1 MCKVHC
7 IRIALNQQD
16 WKKSKK
22 TFIQRWISSK
32 KKYIIII
39 THSLY
44 SAHCRTKPFRY
55 PIKNYINTS
64 NRYITSHCIQTNTLF
79 LISID
84 NNTNQFHSPYK
95 HHASENIVIF
105 PLACTIT
112 THHHRRRLI
121 YIWTLARGRRLRSSG
136 NGALFIDQPS
146 RRRKWKM
153 YKIYN
158 GMCTVPGCWY
168 CARIWSQ
175 EWGFSSVFRGSLF
188 RVLGKVWC
196 PRWGFGSDCSMVL
209 IFEVFFVVAVRGWKL
224 LGKYLSIKGLLKFGK
239 FGSYSSN
246 IYFLLYESLSSL
258 INFRMFLGLFF

>member
-16 WKKSKK
+16 WKKSKE

-32 KKYIIII
+32 KNISSSSHTVYTAPTAEQSLFDIQQKI
-39 THSLY
+39 TLTPRIDISHYAAYKPTHFSSFRSTTTRTNFTLRTNITLRKTSSFSHSR
-44 SAHCRTKPFRY
+44 AP
-55 PIKNYINTS
+55 
-64 NRYITSHCIQTNTLF
+64 
-79 LISID
+79 
-84 NNTNQFHSPYK
+84 SP
-95 HHASENIVIF
+95 HT
-105 PLACTIT
+105 TIT
-112 THHHRRRLI
+112 THHHHRRLI

-209 IFEVFFVVAVRGWKL
+209 IFEVFFCCCGSGMKVVG
-224 LGKYLSIKGLLKFGK
+224 
-239 FGSYSSN
+239 
-246 IYFLLYESLSSL
+246 
-258 INFRMFLGLFF
+258 